1 LPNGF
6 SAASVSNSPSRVKL
20 VSESGTELLAT
31 VSETD
36 GDLALLE
43 IAAFRN
49 HDIVAPQIHR
59 EPVIKESSWEAPYRP
74 SAQHPTLTGVVG
86 NPDLKFLCSDGSI
99 ISAIQLTVSE
109 EIGDHSGYSGGPV
122 LRRASCDDPTA
133 ILGVLI
139 EQFPDRENQN
149 RAANVL
155 FAARIVHA
163 FLHFAAFDFADKLGV
178 SRVSP
183 PKSEVI
189 RSCQDVCS
197 RLDEAD
203 EILGRAKLWAEKS
216 YVDDY
221 DYKIIKA
228 RVRDL
233 VFRESSAE
241 NET

>member
-1 LPNGF
+1 
-6 SAASVSNSPSRVKL
+6 VSDFPSRVKL
-20 VSESGTELLAT
+20 VSESGTELYAT
-31 VSETD
+31 VSETN

-59 EPVIKESSWEAPYRP
+59 EPVVKESPWEAPYRP

-86 NPDLKFLCSDGSI
+86 NPDLKFQCSDGSI

-122 LRRASCDDPTA
+122 LRSDSYDDPTA

-155 FAARIVHA
+155 FAARVVHA
-163 FLHFAAFDFADKLGV
+163 FLHFAAFDFADQLGV
-178 SRVSP
+178 SRVSHP
-183 PKSEVI
+183 QSEVI
-189 RSCQDVCS
+189 RSCQDVHS

-203 EILGRAKLWAEKS
+203 EILERAKLWAEKS
-216 YVDDY
+216 YVDNY
-221 DYKIIKA
+221 DYKLIKA

-233 VFRESSAE
+233 VFGESSAE